1 MTITSWSRKS
11 RANMCRKLAE
21 YDYNQMF
28 ADDRTPAMV
37 TFTYPDD
44 WLTVAPSG
52 TAVKRHLRLWA
63 KRFRTEWNET
73 PS

>member
-1 MTITSWSRKS
+1 MRGAITSWSRKS

-28 ADDRTPAMV
+28 ADARTPAMV

-52 TAVKRHLRLWA
+52 TAGPVASMTSVLRA
-63 KRFRTEWNET
+63 AYRAG
-73 PS
+73 SA